1 MPGRC
6 TGAALSSPTVG
17 FSRTPPPAT
26 HPHQLAQ
33 APSVADQLLHRTD
46 ATPERSEPTSLSFTW
61 TEVSSVHL
69 LSSQWQPPPPR
80 RS

>member
-1 MPGRC
+1 MAGRC
-6 TGAALSSPTVG
+6 TGSAALLAVRRL
-17 FSRTPPPAT
+17 FSHQSTSL

-46 ATPERSEPTSLSFTW
+46 ATPERSQPNSLSFGR

-69 LSSQWQPPPPR
+69 LSLPWRPPPR
-80 RS
+80 RQS